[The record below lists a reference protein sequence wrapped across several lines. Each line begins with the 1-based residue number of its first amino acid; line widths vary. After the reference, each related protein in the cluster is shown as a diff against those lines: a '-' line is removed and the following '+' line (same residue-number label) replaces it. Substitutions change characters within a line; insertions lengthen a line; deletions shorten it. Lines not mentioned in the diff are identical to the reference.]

1 MKLRIVGLMCALLV
15 YEPATSRADTITI
28 TDGQLQVAPVHG
40 FDLGVSHLTSD
51 QWTLILGGPA
61 AATLSAALLPFDS
74 VRLALTVRDFLI
86 NADGSTIDGRNHAE
100 LVAGLDLLF
109 KTSLFQLPTSQS
121 NEFRF
126 QVPFTMVVRLSVV
139 DPQGTFRFVTDVAGA
154 GTLDVFAGLSTNNGT
169 FGFRTGTVVFAS
181 SPAPTP
187 EPTTLLTLATGL
199 VLIGRRYAL
208 S

>member
-61 AATLSAALLPFDS
+61 APTLSAALLPFDS
-74 VRLALTVRDFLI
+74 VKLALTVRDFL
-86 NADGSTIDGRNHAE
+86 TNHAE

-109 KTSLFQLPTSQS
+109 KTSPFQLPTSQS

-139 DPQGTFRFVTDVAGA
+139 DPQGTFGFVTDVAGA
-154 GTLDVFAGLSTNNGT
+154 GTLDVFAGLLTNNGT
-169 FGFRTGTVVFAS
+169 FGFRTGTIVFAS

-199 VLIGRRYAL
+199 VLIGRRYVL